1 MERND
6 DVKNNFLEN
15 LKQLIDFKK
24 INVIDVIKKIP
35 AKRYEYFNKLNNN
48 NLNKLN
54 LDYGDK
60 LTLSRDGLIYEIG
73 NDKYVVTLKAL
84 ILARYGVTNIDE
96 FLNDLNKQFFIELYN
111 KNTQELT
118 WDEKTIILTLLG
130 LMACD
135 KNSAF
140 KFTTDENAE
149 VFQKCAKDALIF
161 LQENNVI
168 DSKFTIDDLFN
179 YNARGEHK
187 VQAKMTR
194 INNIRIKTNNIYCKD
209 TKLGHYLKIIIDNNI
224 NKDNLYFI
232 LRLIF
237 NELPN
242 KQNLINL
249 LNKMY
254 TRRYEVLSE
263 DSNISLSLKHNLE
276 HDILMWTIN

>member
-1 MERND
+1 
-6 DVKNNFLEN
+6 
-15 LKQLIDFKK
+15 
-24 INVIDVIKKIP
+24 
-35 AKRYEYFNKLNNN
+35 
-48 NLNKLN
+48 
-54 LDYGDK
+54 
-60 LTLSRDGLIYEIG
+60 
-73 NDKYVVTLKAL
+73 
-84 ILARYGVTNIDE
+84 
-96 FLNDLNKQFFIELYN
+96 
-111 KNTQELT
+111 
-118 WDEKTIILTLLG
+118 
-130 LMACD
+130 MACD

>member
-6 DVKNNFLEN
+6 DVKTNFLEN

>member
-6 DVKNNFLEN
+6 DVKTNFLEN

-73 NDKYVVTLKAL
+73 NDKYIVTLKAL